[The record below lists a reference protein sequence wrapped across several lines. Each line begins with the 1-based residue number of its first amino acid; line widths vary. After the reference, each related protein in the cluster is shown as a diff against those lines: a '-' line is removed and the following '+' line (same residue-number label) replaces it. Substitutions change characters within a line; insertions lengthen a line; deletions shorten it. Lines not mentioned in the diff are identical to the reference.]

1 MKVLVGSE
9 NPVKIAAAQEAF
21 SQYFDGVKVIG
32 IKVASSV
39 SGQPINDEVFKGARH
54 RAQSLK
60 TISQKKN
67 LRGNFFVGIEGGI
80 TKLYSKWLAFG
91 GICILDEDGRAG
103 YGTSPF
109 FELPSDITKE
119 LLTGIELGNV
129 IDNLTGE
136 TNTKRR
142 QGAVGYFTK
151 GILDRKNFY
160 LSGLLMALIPFLNP
174 ELYFAK

>member
-9 NPVKIAAAQEAF
+9 NPVKIVAAQEAF
-21 SQYFDGVKVIG
+21 SQYFDEVKVIG

-39 SGQPINDEVFKGARH
+39 SDQPINDDIFKGACN
-54 RAQSLK
+54 RAQALK
-60 TISQKKN
+60 TINQKKN
-67 LRGNFFVGIEGGI
+67 LSANFFVGIEGGI
-80 TKLYSKWLAFG
+80 TKLYSMWFAFG
-91 GICILDEDGRAG
+91 GICILDGEGRAG

-109 FELPSDITKE
+109 FELPSDISKE
-119 LLTGIELGNV
+119 LLAGIELGNV

-136 TNTKRR
+136 TNTKRK

-151 GILDRKNFY
+151 GILQRKDFY
-160 LSGLLMALIPFLNP
+160 LSGLLMALIPFLNQ